1 MKNIFKYLMFGAFLS
16 LVVFNCSSGGSDDSP
31 NPGPKVIDPPAAAS
45 LSFPNQ
51 NSECTE
57 GSNFT
62 STESDV
68 TFDWSDALNAE
79 TYDLVLKN
87 LETQTTS
94 NHSSSNSQLTIT
106 VFRATPYSWS
116 VISKNSGT
124 VTAQSPTW
132 KFYNAGEATTSYAPF
147 PAELVY
153 PSMGTALSNGTT
165 SVTLQWSGTDVDSDI
180 KEYDILLGTVNPPVN
195 NQSTVESMSLS
206 VNVTSGNTYY
216 WRVITKDSQNNNS
229 ESEIFQFKIN

>member
-1 MKNIFKYLMFGAFLS
+1 MFGTFLS

-31 NPGPKVIDPPAAAS
+31 DPKVIDPPAAAI

-57 GSNFT
+57 GANFT

-68 TFDWSDALNAE
+68 TFDWSDALKAE

-94 NHSSSNSQLTIT
+94 NYSSSSSELTIT

-124 VTAQSPTW
+124 ETAQSSTW

-147 PAELVY
+147 PAELVS
-153 PSMGTALSNGTT
+153 PSMGTALSSGTT
-165 SVTLQWSGTDVDSDI
+165 SVPLQWSGTDVDSDI
-180 KEYDILLGTVNPPVN
+180 EAYDILFGTVNPPVD
-195 NQSTVESMSLS
+195 NQGTVVSMSLS

>member
-1 MKNIFKYLMFGAFLS
+1 MKNIFKFLMFGSFLS
-16 LVVFNCSSGGSDDSP
+16 LAVFNCSGSSSDD
-31 NPGPKVIDPPAAAS
+31 NPDPKVIDPPAAAS

-94 NHSSSNSQLTIT
+94 NYSSSSSQLTIK
-106 VFRATPYSWS
+106 VLRATPYSWFI
-116 VISKNSGT
+116 ISKNSGT
-124 VTAQSPTW
+124 ETAQSPTW
-132 KFYNAGEATTSYAPF
+132 KFYNAGEAATAYAPF
-147 PAELVY
+147 PAELVN
-153 PSMGTALSNGTT
+153 PSMGTSLS
-165 SVTLQWSGTDVDSDI
+165 SVTMSVSLQWSGTDVDSDI
-180 KEYDILLGTVNPPVN
+180 KEYDILFGTVNPPEN
-195 NQSTVESMSLS
+195 NQGTVESMSLS

>member
-1 MKNIFKYLMFGAFLS
+1 MFGTFLS
-16 LVVFNCSSGGSDDSP
+16 LVVFNCSSGGSDDNP
-31 NPGPKVIDPPAAAS
+31 NPDPKVIDPPAAAS

-79 TYDLVLKN
+79 TYVLILKN

-94 NHSSSNSQLTIT
+94 NYSSSSSQLTIT
-106 VFRATPYSWS
+106 VFRATPYSWFI
-116 VISKNSGT
+116 ISKNSGT
-124 VTAQSPTW
+124 ATAQSPTW

-147 PAELVY
+147 PAELVS
-153 PSMGTALSNGTT
+153 PSMGTALSSGTM
-165 SVTLQWSGTDVDSDI
+165 SVPLRWSGTDADSDI
-180 KEYDILLGTVNPPVN
+180 KEYDILFGTVNPPVY
-195 NQSTVESMSLS
+195 NQGTVESMSLS